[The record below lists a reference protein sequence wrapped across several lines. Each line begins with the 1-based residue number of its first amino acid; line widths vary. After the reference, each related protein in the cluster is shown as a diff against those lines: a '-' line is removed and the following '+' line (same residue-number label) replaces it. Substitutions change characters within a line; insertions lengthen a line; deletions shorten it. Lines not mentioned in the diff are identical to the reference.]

1 MTSDVTIREARVS
14 DAEAIARLTK
24 QLGYEVDPSGLA
36 DRLSRILTRS
46 DQQFL
51 IADGPGE
58 SIGWVHMVRWEIV
71 ETDAFVMIAGL
82 VVDRDHRKQGIG
94 RMLLEQAE
102 AWAASQ
108 GCSLVRL
115 WSSSTRTAA
124 HAFYEHVGYT
134 NIKTQYSFL
143 KSLDASSPLPLRAF
157 VPDVSS

>member
-1 MTSDVTIREARVS
+1 MTSDVTIREARLS
-14 DAEAIARLTK
+14 DANAIARLTK
-24 QLGYEVDPSGLA
+24 QLGYEVDPSGVA
-36 DRLSRILTRS
+36 DRLSRFLQR
-46 DQQFL
+46 DDHAFL
-51 IADGPGE
+51 IAEQAGE

-94 RMLLEQAE
+94 RMLLQRAE
-102 AWAASQ
+102 AWAVQQ

-143 KSLDASSPLPLRAF
+143 KSLDASAPLPRRAF
-157 VPDVSS
+157 VPDVNS